1 MSPQG
6 RDANLDL
13 IKWLAMLTMLLDHL
27 RYLWPQAAD
36 WLFIIGRL
44 AFPLFC
50 LGIAANVA
58 RPRSGGGT
66 PMTMFAIWAGWLRF
80 R

>member
-1 MSPQG
+1 MSPHG
-6 RDANLDL
+6 RDTSLDL

-27 RYLWPQAAD
+27 RYVWPETG
-36 WLFIIGRL
+36 WLFVVGRL

-58 RPRSGGGT
+58 RSR
-66 PMTMFAIWAGWLRF
+66 AGEL
-80 R
+80 